1 MGNPP
6 TVTTPTQTSKHGN
19 QLVLLGPA
27 PAPAHSV
34 IKQAYV
40 RGSSRARRRAPL
52 SPMGA
57 PLCQTQ
63 GTCLSHG
70 GPAMP
75 DAGHLFLPQ
84 EPSHARCGAP
94 FSPMGVQPCQTQGT
108 SLSHRDP
115 PVSDAGH
122 LCLPQGPPV
131 PDSGHCCLPL
141 PQPTLA
147 HPHLAGGYTVA
158 QVRTWV
164 PDLWSAE
171 PITLVCKDVSSFR
184 NTIKCK

>member
-52 SPMGA
+52 SPMRA
-57 PLCQTQ
+57 QPCQTQ
-63 GTCLSHG
+63 GTSLSHG

-75 DAGHLFLPQ
+75 DAGHLSLP
-84 EPSHARCGAP
+84 
-94 FSPMGVQPCQTQGT
+94 
-108 SLSHRDP
+108 
-115 PVSDAGH
+115 
-122 LCLPQGPPV
+122 
-131 PDSGHCCLPL
+131 
-141 PQPTLA
+141 
-147 HPHLAGGYTVA
+147 
-158 QVRTWV
+158 
-164 PDLWSAE
+164 
-171 PITLVCKDVSSFR
+171 
-184 NTIKCK
+184 